1 MFAVAMATYSNGCIL
16 ATQTTSPP
24 ISFTYQL
31 LPSIQI
37 SCAELCCSNLFDQSL
52 LFNATSNV
60 TAADTPIKVTVA
72 YSCFR
77 FHYKN
82 S

>member
-24 ISFTYQL
+24 TSFTYPL
-31 LPSIQI
+31 LPSIQVSTNCI
-37 SCAELCCSNLFDQSL
+37 DQSL